1 MKVWE
6 LNRKKQNVIFSRFE
20 TVMEKNLFNLPNT
33 GIGLSLVKELVE
45 LHHGDIIVNSKIGKE
60 LVSLYIFIKERNIIQ
75 MKQLNGLL
83 QILTKAQHLI
93 LLCRK

>member
-1 MKVWE
+1 MGIE
-6 LNRKKQNVIFSRFE
+6 QEKQNVIFSRFE

-45 LHHGDIIVNSKIGKE
+45 LHHGDIIVNSKIGQGTCF
-60 LVSLYIFIKERNIIQ
+60 LVYFIKERNIIQ